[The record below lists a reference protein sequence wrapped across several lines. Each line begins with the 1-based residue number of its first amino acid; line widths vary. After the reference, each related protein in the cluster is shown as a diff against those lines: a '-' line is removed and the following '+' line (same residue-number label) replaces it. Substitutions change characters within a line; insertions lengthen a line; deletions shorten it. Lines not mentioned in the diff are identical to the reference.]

1 MMMECPKCG
10 FQQPEDEFC
19 AQCGIN
25 IAAFKNKPL
34 PKAKKLWNK
43 LSVQISLTLVLIT
56 VLSTVWYIKNNQPNQ
71 TPEQLSAVWE
81 KDISQTSSK
90 PQLEPQETPSN
101 NSEQQPQPEAY
112 ENMEPQELNQTATL
126 SREEPE
132 VNAQDT
138 QQQAQS
144 MEFTSSII
152 EAPLNLLQGL
162 GQSVYRNGNV
172 IAIEFDPNENFQD
185 WLQQL
190 QQQDQLIVLQPVEKN
205 DWHNSSFAQF
215 RDQILINEDTGY
227 STTITLRPQPDN
239 NAQLEVRTANT
250 RPQEQTTA
258 PDEGIQ
264 TYTIPVKP
272 KKAYV
277 VFGFFPRPESVL
289 NMPELKT
296 PNRVLSVLSSPDFIG
311 GASDL
316 ALIFVLN

>member
-19 AQCGIN
+19 AQCGVN
-25 IAAFKNKPL
+25 IESFKNKPL

-43 LSVQISLTLVLIT
+43 LSVQISLTLVLVT
-56 VLSTVWYIKNNQPNQ
+56 VLSTVWYIKNNQPNK
-71 TPEQLSAVWE
+71 TPEELSAVWE
-81 KDISQTSSK
+81 KDITQTSSEAQIQ
-90 PQLEPQETPSN
+90 PQENTNNPEEPQPSN
-101 NSEQQPQPEAY
+101 Y
-112 ENMEPQELNQTATL
+112 ENMEPQEINKTATL
-126 SREEPE
+126 SREES
-132 VNAQDT
+132 VNPQPDAPDP
-138 QQQAQS
+138 S

-152 EAPLNLLQGL
+152 EAPLSLLQGL
-162 GQSVYRNGNV
+162 GQSVYRNTSV
-172 IAIEFDPNENFQD
+172 TAIEFDPNEDFPA

-190 QQQDQLIVLQPVEKN
+190 QQQDQLIVLQPVEKK

-215 RDQILINEDTGY
+215 RDQIMINEDAGY

-239 NAQLEVRTANT
+239 TAQLEVRTANT
-250 RPQEQTTA
+250 RAAQAQSTA

-272 KKAYV
+272 NKAYV
-277 VFGFFPRPESVL
+277 IFGFFPRPETAL
-289 NMPELKT
+289 KMPELQT

-316 ALIFVLN
+316 ALIFVLK

>member
-1 MMMECPKCG
+1 MMECPKCG

-25 IAAFKNKPL
+25 IEAFKNKPL

-43 LSVQISLTLVLIT
+43 LSVQISLTLVLVT
-56 VLSTVWYIKNNQPNQ
+56 VLSTVWYIKNNQPNK
-71 TPEQLSAVWE
+71 TSEELSAVWE
-81 KDISQTSSK
+81 KDITQTSSE
-90 PQLEPQETPSN
+90 PQIQPQETANSN
-101 NSEQQPQPEAY
+101 DEQPQPSNS
-112 ENMEPQELNQTATL
+112 ENMQPQELNQTTTP
-126 SREEPE
+126 SPQEF
-132 VNAQDT
+132 VNGQKAAPAHQ
-138 QQQAQS
+138 

-152 EAPLNLLQGL
+152 EAPLSLLQGL
-162 GQSVYRNGNV
+162 GQSVYRNASV
-172 IAIEFDPNENFQD
+172 TAIEFDPNEDFQA

-190 QQQDQLIVLQPVEKN
+190 QQQDQLIVLQPVEKK

-215 RDQILINEDTGY
+215 RDQVMLNEDAGY

-239 NAQLEVRTANT
+239 TAQLEVRTANT

-264 TYTIPVKP
+264 SYTIPVKP
-272 KKAYV
+272 NKAYV
-277 VFGFFPRPESVL
+277 VFGFFPRPETAL
-289 NMPELKT
+289 KMAELQT

-316 ALIFVLN
+316 ALIFVLK